1 MSWLWQFVY
10 GLGRLVENT
19 IPLVRD
25 YIIRIINIGVR
36 AAANRV
42 IADAVDVI
50 QRIARSLF
58 QGVGVDDTEGQNDV

>member
-1 MSWLWQFVY
+1 MPWFWRFIY

-19 IPLVRD
+19 IPLACD
-25 YIIRIINIGVR
+25 YAIRIVHIGVR

-50 QRIARSLF
+50 PRVARSLLRD
-58 QGVGVDDTEGQNDV
+58 VGIDDTEGQDV